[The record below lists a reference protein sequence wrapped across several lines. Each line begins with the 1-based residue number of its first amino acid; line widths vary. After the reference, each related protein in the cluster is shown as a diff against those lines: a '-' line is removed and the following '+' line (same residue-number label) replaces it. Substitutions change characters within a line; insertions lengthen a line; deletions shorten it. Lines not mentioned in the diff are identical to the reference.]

1 MALIKCPECGNKVSE
16 KAAACP
22 RCGYPIAEYIAS
34 LPPEPDPE
42 PEIPSVAES
51 VPAEFVPVEGLPEEK
66 GSVREKRFNLKVLLC
81 CILGGLFI
89 TYSLYNLIRAIVWGE
104 SLFWIIMIY
113 VTPILLNVI
122 LLFFA
127 LKKKKISL
135 ILSIAYPV
143 VSLLS
148 SILAVV
154 LTPVLYPGTTITV
167 GWFSYVATVL
177 TSTLLILYATIGW
190 HKRDSILWALLY
202 LSIELLIFMYD
213 LFSYYIY
220 AGFPGIFWLLT
231 LLLSWSYGFI
241 GFSPD
246 KWWTR
251 KNRREDPAGV

>member
-34 LPPEPDPE
+34 LPPEPDLE
-42 PEIPSVAES
+42 PEIPSVAENF
-51 VPAEFVPVEGLPEEK
+51 PEEFVPDGGLPEEK
-66 GSVREKRFNLKVLLC
+66 GSGREKRFNLKVLLC

-89 TYSLYNLIRAIVWGE
+89 TYSLYNLICSVAREE

-113 VTPILLNVI
+113 VTPILLDVAI
-122 LLFFA
+122 LFFV
-127 LKKKKISL
+127 LKKRKISL

-154 LTPVLYPGTTITV
+154 LTPVLYPGSTITV
-167 GWFSYVATVL
+167 GWLSYV
-177 TSTLLILYATIGW
+177 STMLISALLILYVTVGW
-190 HKRDSILWALLY
+190 HKRDSIFWALLY
-202 LSIELLIFMYD
+202 LSIELLIFIYD

-220 AGFPGIFWLLT
+220 AGFPGLFWLLT

-251 KNRREDPAGV
+251 KSRREDSVDA